1 MKNNFLGWD
10 FDEVAF
16 SSNLTLLVGVSGAG
30 KTQVIRSIKD
40 LRSICQGV
48 SINGLDW
55 KITFASQTD
64 IYIWQGLFSTVDADD
79 LYHFEADIS
88 YTQQVFF
95 ETQHLSGKPLCT
107 KHLRIFSLF

>member
-10 FDEVAF
+10 FDEVNF
-16 SSNLTLLVGVSGAG
+16 SSSLTLLVGVSGAG

-55 KITFASQTD
+55 KITFAGQTD
-64 IYIWQGLFSTVDADD
+64 IYLWEGSFSTVDADD

-88 YTQQVFF
+88 
-95 ETQHLSGKPLCT
+95 
-107 KHLRIFSLF
+107 